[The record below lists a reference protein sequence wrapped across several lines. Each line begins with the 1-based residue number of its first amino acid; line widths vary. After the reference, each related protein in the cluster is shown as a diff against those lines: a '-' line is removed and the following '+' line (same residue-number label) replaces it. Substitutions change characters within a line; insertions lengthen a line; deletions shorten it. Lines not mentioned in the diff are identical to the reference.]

1 MLEAL
6 NMYEG
11 IGPSVSS
18 AFANPAV
25 CEKYSL
31 LVNEEISIDYLDTLI
46 QNIFIKIITV
56 IRANGGSCLLNNF
69 L

>member
-1 MLEAL
+1 
-6 NMYEG
+6 MYEG

-31 LVNEEISIDYLDTLI
+31 LVNEEISIYLL
-46 QNIFIKIITV
+46 
-56 IRANGGSCLLNNF
+56 RLLQ
-69 L
+69 